1 MYAAGILTKAKNK
14 QVLFNPNGL
23 KCENVS
29 RDDSHDD
36 KEFGS
41 QSQTFNGRGKPS
53 LKQICTNKVEKM
65 MSDMEKEKKDSFAS
79 IDQKYKKLVELTKQ
93 QMGLRRLIKRNRKK
107 DEAMSKLK

>member
-1 MYAAGILTKAKNK
+1 
-14 QVLFNPNGL
+14 
-23 KCENVS
+23 
-29 RDDSHDD
+29 
-36 KEFGS
+36 
-41 QSQTFNGRGKPS
+41 
-53 LKQICTNKVEKM
+53 